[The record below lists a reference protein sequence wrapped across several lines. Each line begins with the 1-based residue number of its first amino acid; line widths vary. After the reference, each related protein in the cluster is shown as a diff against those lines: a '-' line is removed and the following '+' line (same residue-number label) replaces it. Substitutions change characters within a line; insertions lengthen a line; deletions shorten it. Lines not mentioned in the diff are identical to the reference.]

1 MILPGYENPKTI
13 CVVCWKKIIDSQEES
28 WNRLNE
34 MGDEGMVHLAK
45 DFTILSNKAAAFLA
59 RGGFFYTW
67 EMIRQHVVNGYHV
80 YQKVCSTPF
89 PHP

>member
-13 CVVCWKKIIDSQEES
+13 CVVCSKKITDSQEES

-59 RGGFFYTW
+59 RGGFFYSW

-80 YQKVCSTPF
+80 YQKVCSTLF